1 MAISKRARSGLRNL
15 SKGNLN
21 SIKKAA
27 EVLYEFDFLGG
38 QRYAEIVK
46 ACNNEIKRKGRV

>member
-27 EVLYEFDFLGG
+27 EVLYQFDFLGG

>member
-1 MAISKRARSGLRNL
+1 MAISKKARAGLRNV

-21 SIKKAA
+21 SVKKSA
-27 EVLYEFDFLGG
+27 EVLYQFDFLGG

-46 ACNNEIKRKGRV
+46 ACNVELKRRP